1 LFTDVFRSIV
11 VPLDGSSFGLQALP
25 AALGLAGPAQAAVH
39 LVYVQEPPLAPIGLP
54 GEPVLEPHIA
64 SVLVA
69 GMDRYLGELAD
80 RICARTRLKVS
91 AAIRHGRAAE
101 AIAAYAREAGAD
113 LIVLTTHGR
122 GGLSRLWLGSVADE
136 LLRIAVIPL
145 LAVRPARR
153 SQGLGR
159 ERRFRHV
166 LAPLDG
172 SDLAEQ
178 ALAPAVVTA
187 RLAKARLTLLRVVTP
202 HLAIARPAPV
212 TRLDRADLVRQRR
225 EAEDY
230 LRGVA
235 ERLRQEGVPVTTRVV
250 ASGDPARA
258 IIRSAAAGRAD
269 VIAMATHARGRL
281 GRFLRGSVCDKVLRG
296 ASRTAVLLTRP
307 RFAESDSTRLARS

>member
-1 LFTDVFRSIV
+1 MEDVFRSIV
-11 VPLDGSSFGLQALP
+11 VPLDGSAFSLQALP
-25 AALGLAGPAQAAVH
+25 AAVGLAARARAAVH
-39 LVYVQEPPLAPIGLP
+39 LLHVHEPPVSPAALP
-54 GEPVLEPHIA
+54 GEPVLESQLA
-64 SVLVA
+64 STLVA
-69 GMDRYLGELAD
+69 EMDRYLRDLAG
-80 RICARTRLKVS
+80 RIRVRRGLEVS
-91 AAIRHGRAAE
+91 ATIRHGRVAE
-101 AIAAYAREAGAD
+101 VIAGYAREVGAD

-122 GGLSRLWLGSVADE
+122 GGLSRLWLGSIADE
-136 LLRIAVIPL
+136 LLRIADVPL

-153 SQGLGR
+153 APGLGR
-159 ERRFRHV
+159 ERQFRHV
-166 LAPLDG
+166 LVPLDG

-178 ALAPAVVTA
+178 ALAPAIATA
-187 RLAKARLTLLRVVTP
+187 RLAKARVTLLRVVTP

-212 TRLDRADLVRQRR
+212 TRLDRAGLVRQQQ

-235 ERLRQEGVPVTTRVV
+235 DRLRQKGVPLTTDVV

-258 IIRSAAAGRAD
+258 ILRSAAAGRAD

-281 GRFLRGSVCDKVLRG
+281 GQFLRGSVCDKVLRG